1 MLRAR
6 LGACLRFRLRQKYVI
21 LHSGSFTMYIFLAS
35 GFGFSL
41 ENKLCLAIFICR
53 KRSRGEGKGWGCCWE
68 DWGALG
74 ADGHFAIVIIW
85 SHCHTVSILLLAF
98 GVSIL
103 ILPQG
108 NVTCYLEGV
117 VMGRHKFRV
126 SLNFVSSVS
135 VVKSYLCEHVL

>member
-1 MLRAR
+1 M
-6 LGACLRFRLRQKYVI
+6 
-21 LHSGSFTMYIFLAS
+21 
-35 GFGFSL
+35 
-41 ENKLCLAIFICR
+41 
-53 KRSRGEGKGWGCCWE
+53 
-68 DWGALG
+68 
-74 ADGHFAIVIIW
+74 
-85 SHCHTVSILLLAF
+85 VSILLLAF

-135 VVKSYLCEHVL
+135 VVRSYL

>member
-1 MLRAR
+1 M
-6 LGACLRFRLRQKYVI
+6 
-21 LHSGSFTMYIFLAS
+21 
-35 GFGFSL
+35 
-41 ENKLCLAIFICR
+41 
-53 KRSRGEGKGWGCCWE
+53 
-68 DWGALG
+68 
-74 ADGHFAIVIIW
+74 
-85 SHCHTVSILLLAF
+85 SILLLAF

-135 VVKSYLCEHVL
+135 VSRSYLWACTVVFDEGFLQR

>member
-1 MLRAR
+1 MKERGGGVVERIEVLMLP
-6 LGACLRFRLRQKYVI
+6 
-21 LHSGSFTMYIFLAS
+21 S
-35 GFGFSL
+35 SL
-41 ENKLCLAIFICR
+41 
-53 KRSRGEGKGWGCCWE
+53 
-68 DWGALG
+68 
-74 ADGHFAIVIIW
+74 FAGIVTR
-85 SHCHTVSILLLAF
+85 HTVSILLLAF

-135 VVKSYLCEHVL
+135 VVRSYL